1 VNTTGRILCLTAVAI
16 LLLSAIGC
24 SERNPSE
31 LEVARAK
38 IDPMV
43 YKDDYFG
50 EQSVYWQPFF
60 NTFYT
65 AVQEDSVYAFG
76 GFAFEE
82 SRSLKFQIAPQG
94 SNLGIFT
101 GGVLTAFEPRD
112 LQDYNALTFYAR
124 SNQDI
129 TLDVAGFGNDNTGN
143 SLYEAGRSRIPLT
156 RDWSFVVIPIPAP
169 SRMVSEA
176 GLFTFAEGQDEVIAS
191 HPDGYD
197 IWIDEIRFAKLGNIE
212 HLRSNLRVVTQ
223 ATFVGFQVQLS
234 GTQSIFRVDGAPVI
248 VDHSPNYYDYTSS
261 DPAVAVTDGGVVRT
275 VGPGEARITGTLENQ
290 DDPAAPYDVFGWVDL
305 TVYDPPTTAAA
316 LPTFPAADVVSL
328 FSSAYSNILV
338 DAWSTDFQTASY
350 REFVVAGRT
359 TKMYSGLG
367 YGVVLFETRPVD
379 ASGMTHFHLDVY
391 APGGSDFVVKL
402 AAEPLPGW
410 TNQQPPQYGIT
421 LDGTT
426 DPAFTSGDWVTL
438 DIPLASM
445 EPDAISGTQPE
456 DFDWTAVN
464 QLIIST
470 GPTASTKLV
479 LMDNI
484 LFRK

>member
-1 VNTTGRILCLTAVAI
+1 MNTTGRILCLTAVAI

-24 SERNPSE
+24 SERNPAE

-43 YKDDYFG
+43 YSDDYWG

-65 AVQEDSVYAFG
+65 AAVEDSVFAFG
-76 GFAFEE
+76 GFAYEGA
-82 SRSLKFQIAPQG
+82 RSLKFAIAPQG
-94 SNLGIFT
+94 SNLGLFT
-101 GGVLTAFEPRD
+101 GGVLTAFQARD

-143 SLYEAGRSRIPLT
+143 SLYEAGRPRIALNGE
-156 RDWSFVVIPIPAP
+156 WQFIVIPIPAS
-169 SRMVSEA
+169 SRMISEA
-176 GLFTFAEGQDEVIAS
+176 GMFTIAEGQDEVIANY
-191 HPDGYD
+191 PEGYD
-197 IWIDEIRFAKLGNIE
+197 IWIDEIRFANLSNIE

-234 GTQSIFRVDGAPVI
+234 GTQTIFRVDGAPVI

-261 DPAVAVTDGGVVRT
+261 DPAVAITDGGVVRA
-275 VGPGEARITGTLENQ
+275 VGSGEARITGQLENR
-290 DDPAAPYDVFGWVDL
+290 DEPSAPYDVFGWVDL
-305 TVYDPPTTAAA
+305 TVYDPPTAASA

-350 REFVVAGRT
+350 QEFVAAGRT

-367 YGVVLFETRPVD
+367 YAVVLFETRTVD
-379 ASGMTHFHLDVY
+379 ASQMTHFHLDVY
-391 APGGSDFVVKL
+391 APGGTDFVVKL

-426 DPAFTSGDWVTL
+426 DPAFTSGGWVTL
-438 DIPLASM
+438 DIPLESFT
-445 EPDAISGTQPE
+445 PDAISGTQPE

-464 QLIIST
+464 QLIISS
-470 GPTASTKLV
+470 GPSNTTKLV